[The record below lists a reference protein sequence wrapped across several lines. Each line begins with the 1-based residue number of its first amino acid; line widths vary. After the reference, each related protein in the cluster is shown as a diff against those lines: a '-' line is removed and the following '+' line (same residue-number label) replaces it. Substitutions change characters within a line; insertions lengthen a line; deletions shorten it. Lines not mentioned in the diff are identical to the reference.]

1 MESKLYIVR
10 VRDEMLSGKHEMP
23 DDYDYDD
30 YEPFSRAEMNTI
42 AENLKEYYIKHLV
55 IDNTSFSAHD
65 FNDAIDVAKRV
76 ELAKAFPDKF
86 KELIKSFRLADLTE
100 QDSCIIFDN
109 DDKEIFIKLDP
120 SQIYGLEQTEK
131 VNKFLYQNPDFKIK
145 YHFEHDSASIAS
157 IFKGITS
164 NFYYELTSRFVL
176 HLYSAK
182 RKTFGPH

>member
-1 MESKLYIVR
+1 MESKLYVIKVK
-10 VRDEMLSGKHEMP
+10 DEAVEFAKKVILS
-23 DDYDYDD
+23 YDAYN
-30 YEPFSRAEMNTI
+30 YEPFSRAEMNII

-86 KELIKSFRLADLTE
+86 KELIKSFRLANLTE
-100 QDSCIIFDN
+100 HDSCIIFDN

-120 SQIYGLEQTEK
+120 SQTYDFEQTEK

-182 RKTFGPH
+182 RKKHF